1 MCRTGRN
8 GKPMQLLLIY
18 DIVHDRKRTKVANAC
33 LDYGLDRIQYSAF
46 MGSLTRTCQEE
57 LMMRISD
64 IIGDDPASVHLYPI
78 DEKAWQ
84 KRLKIE
90 QHMDKILNIE
100 EREEDDD
107 VPRSADE

>member
-1 MCRTGRN
+1 M
-8 GKPMQLLLIY
+8 KLLLLY
-18 DIVHDRKRTKVANAC
+18 DIVNDRQRTKVATAC

-46 MGSLTRTCQEE
+46 TGVLSRTHQEE
-57 LMMRISD
+57 LMLRIRD
-64 IIGDDPASVHLYPI
+64 IIGDGAASVHLYPI

-84 KRLKIE
+84 KRLQLE
-90 QHMDKILNIE
+90 QHMDKVLNIE